1 MPQTGGA
8 TSPCPICGLFFHPE
22 ALAAHADSCASRAYG
37 DGVYTTRHSANRRPA
52 RSPDALSLCVRA
64 LSPSPSPRP
73 RSARSTDEIAIRSFP
88 IPLPLSH
95 AVESNPRRSGTPPP
109 SPTRTP
115 SMRRRTRVSDGVA
128 RRARAGRLSGM
139 SVAQG
144 GQRARDGCDRRRRPA
159 HPGLQTP
166 ALELRPR
173 PAARGRPRGDG
184 ARGILRGVGRA
195 APGAE
200 ADPRARRPRRRR
212 RRTRAEE
219 AGGRR
224 RRRGPPRRL
233 ARRRAPA
240 GAEPRDVR
248 DEP

>member
-52 RSPDALSLCVRA
+52 RSPDALPLCVRA
-64 LSPSPSPRP
+64 LLPSPSPRP

-115 SMRRRTRVSDGVA
+115 SMNTLDAQADARLGRRRAVRPSREAFRDLGRPGRSTSTGRMRSSSTACVLKPSSV
-128 RRARAGRLSGM
+128 RAGATPSTCRSRT
-139 SVAQG
+139 SA
-144 GQRARDGCDRRRRPA
+144 RRRRPRS
-159 HPGLQTP
+159 PS
-166 ALELRPR
+166 
-173 PAARGRPRGDG
+173 
-184 ARGILRGVGRA
+184 
-195 APGAE
+195 
-200 ADPRARRPRRRR
+200 
-212 RRTRAEE
+212 
-219 AGGRR
+219 
-224 RRRGPPRRL
+224 RRGP
-233 ARRRAPA
+233 RRAGRRSGPA
-240 GAEPRDVR
+240 R
-248 DEP
+248 